1 MQLLHPK
8 EEEVMYAIWN
18 VGHPCVISELL
29 RTHPTLKR
37 NTVAKVL
44 VILERKGYLAVDSIV
59 KTVTRTGRAYVPV
72 VSFNE
77 YETQKKMISLIVE
90 SNKISDGILNCCSAL
105 IESYSDADQFK
116 SHLSEM
122 LS

>member
-29 RTHPTLKR
+29 RTHPALKR

-44 VILERKGYLAVDSIV
+44 VILEKKGYLAVDSIV

-72 VSFNE
+72 VSFAE

-90 SNKISDGILNCCSAL
+90 SQKVSDGVLNCCSEL
-105 IESYSDADQFK
+105 LSSYSDSDQFK
-116 SHLSEM
+116 NNLSKL